1 MVTLLARPVT
11 PYHSP
16 ILVTSARKG
25 LGHHVQLRMYFTDK
39 ETESPSRKEGQGDS
53 QASFIQ
59 HIYRAHL
66 LSARSGRT
74 LWAHQVRGNRQG
86 LQR

>member
-1 MVTLLARPVT
+1 MATLLPRPAT
-11 PYHSP
+11 PSHSP
-16 ILVTSARKG
+16 ILVTSAHKG
-25 LGHHVQLRMYFTDK
+25 LGHHVQLRVYFTDE

-66 LSARSGRT
+66 LSARSGRM
-74 LWAHQVRGNRQG
+74 LWAHQVRGNPQG